1 MIINNAIRC
10 SICDDEIDSKHRHDY
25 VERKCGACAVDG
37 GHDCLRRCIKEE
49 DY

>member
-1 MIINNAIRC
+1 MIIKNAIGYN
-10 SICDDEIDSKHRHDY
+10 ICDDEIESKHRRDY

-37 GHDCLRRCIKEE
+37 GHDCLHRCIKEE

>member
-10 SICDDEIDSKHRHDY
+10 SICDDEIESKHRHDY
-25 VERKCGACAVDG
+25 VERKCGAYAVDG

-49 DY
+49 DF